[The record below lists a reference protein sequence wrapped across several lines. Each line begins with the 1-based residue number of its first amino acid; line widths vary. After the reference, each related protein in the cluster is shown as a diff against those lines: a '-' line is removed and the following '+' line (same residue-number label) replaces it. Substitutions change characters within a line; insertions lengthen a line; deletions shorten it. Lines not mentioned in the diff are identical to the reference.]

1 MKFAYTG
8 REGLDKQSLLSNTK
22 KGSFLE
28 RFKGRTI
35 QMSKDGHVGVVNS
48 TKVPIKPSHDH
59 ASRSFSKGDYMPYSD
74 DSNCNAQ
81 NSSYNKP
88 SSKSNFEALSPL
100 KRSFAMKTKFP
111 GQDGN
116 QGYSFASNFKKSQQ
130 ALESN
135 YNDMPA
141 VMKRM
146 QNAGESVMRYSASDT
161 FSDVSQRL
169 SKSISPTKP
178 MYQSASQFRG
188 SLQNPNR
195 ASYGQMGSSLQGF
208 NDLEFKGSFYSSRTT
223 NNAMNSS
230 SYSMRVPQPYSSGN
244 MYGMRNSGYNFS
256 SASNSNGFNPTA
268 VSTPAYDK
276 NNENVKITSKADEM
290 IRRTEQLSKIHKPA
304 SVQESQFAGVQNKLE
319 MSAPR
324 ESNYRK
330 IRNHRNVL
338 SKEFNM
344 SEKVIKKDNIKLNGN
359 IKPRKLNFSKRNM
372 SGKR

>member
-1 MKFAYTG
+1 MFSG
-8 REGLDKQSLLSNTK
+8 SK

-59 ASRSFSKGDYMPYSD
+59 ASRSFSKNDYMPYSD
-74 DSNCNAQ
+74 DTNNKAQ
-81 NSSYNKP
+81 NSSYQKTSP
-88 SSKSNFEALSPL
+88 KSNFEALSPL
-100 KRSFAMKTKFP
+100 KRSFAMKTKFAN
-111 GQDGN
+111 QDGGQN
-116 QGYSFASNFKKSQQ
+116 HSFASNFKKSQQ
-130 ALESN
+130 ALEGN

-161 FSDVSQRL
+161 FSDVSQRM

-188 SLQNPNR
+188 GLQNPTR

-223 NNAMNSS
+223 NNVMNSS
-230 SYSMRVPQPYSSGN
+230 SYSMGVPQPYSSGN
-244 MYGMRNSGYNFS
+244 MNRMRNSGYNFS
-256 SASNSNGFNPTA
+256 SASNSNGFYPTA

-276 NNENVKITSKADEM
+276 NNENVKISSKAEEM
-290 IRRTEQLSKIHKPA
+290 IRRTEQLAKIHKPA
-304 SVQESQFAGVQNKLE
+304 SVKDSDFSEIKQKHE

-338 SKEFNM
+338 SKELNM
-344 SEKVIKKDNIKLNGN
+344 SESIIKKDNIKLKDNFR
-359 IKPRKLNFSKRNM
+359 PRKLNFTKRN
-372 SGKR
+372 SSEKR